1 MSIQSYRDL
10 KVWQRAMELAELSY
24 QITKEYPSEERYGL
38 ISQIRRSSTSVVA
51 NIAEGQGRSHVKE
64 FLNHL
69 SMAKGSLVELETLL
83 LLSQRVGFLKEP
95 QLAKAMEISAEVG
108 RMITGL
114 RHSLESRLI

>member
-1 MSIQSYRDL
+1 
-10 KVWQRAMELAELSY
+10 MELAELSY